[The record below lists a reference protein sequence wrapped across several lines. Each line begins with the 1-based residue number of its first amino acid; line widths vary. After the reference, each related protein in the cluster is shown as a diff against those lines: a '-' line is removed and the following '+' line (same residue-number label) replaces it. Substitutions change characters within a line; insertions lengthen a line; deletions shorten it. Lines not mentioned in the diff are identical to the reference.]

1 MKNPQ
6 FQLQAIIRL
15 AEASAKI
22 RLKDTVDKEDAQK
35 AVRLQLACL
44 KEVGVDPETGEID
57 IDKVEGRTPKS
68 DRDKLQRIIS
78 EIEILEEEYAGQA
91 PMNVLV
97 SNMSDKYDMSEE
109 KVDEMVRNLKHKGV
123 IYEPTNGYLKRA

>member
-1 MKNPQ
+1 M
-6 FQLQAIIRL
+6 I
-15 AEASAKI
+15 
-22 RLKDTVDKEDAQK
+22 LK
-35 AVRLQLACL
+35 L
-44 KEVGVDPETGEID
+44 GEID

-78 EIEILEEEYAGQA
+78 EIELLEEEYAGQA
-91 PMNVLV
+91 PMNVLI
-97 SNMSDKYDMSEE
+97 SNMSDKYDISEE